1 MVAAASLVLGIG
13 IRILLPFH
21 KAVTLPLSQIPR
33 KELPSEPARPTA
45 SPRNTPNVRVTELE
59 QLRRLLGS
67 SNPDLAQCLFVIRN
81 LGIKDCKEARRLLES
96 ATGDGR
102 RVLFQALANHWS
114 ELDPVDA
121 FDWALRE
128 RENDFRNRLGFEA
141 ARALINVDPEAALA
155 RIANAKGSET
165 RQRVAEW
172 VIGALSKANPARA
185 AQYLANS
192 ASLPNKSRLLQV
204 VALEYGRSAPEAALK
219 WAGSLEPKRLRDEAI
234 KNAWNGWAEVDPA
247 AVATR
252 LQGQGREL
260 SEVYG
265 SAARAWSKKDPAA
278 ALAWIESLPDKDA
291 RARAYSGFEVDLQL
305 IGKDSARA
313 LIDSISTD
321 GYKENL
327 ANRIAQQLARENVED
342 ALKWVESLPQGKM
355 RENAFQP
362 VLDEWSSRDPAESA
376 RYMAGLPESTQKT
389 DRLKG
394 AISHW
399 ADVEPDAA
407 FAFVQQLP
415 AGKERDEAAASAIRV
430 INAEDPKKAMAWLST
445 IQDAKVVGH
454 VAEDL
459 VIGMVQRDSASALAF
474 ATQLPAESQ
483 PIVFHNLIRGW
494 AFDHTEEAG
503 NWINTLPEGA
513 PRDSAVQAF
522 VSVID
527 GKDAALATQWAQ
539 AIQDPEARAGAFYNA
554 FERWRGEDKKAA
566 TDWLNQ
572 NPLPD
577 DAFRPV
583 LELML
588 RKADQ
593 QKGHGSD

>member
-1 MVAAASLVLGIG
+1 MAAGAGMVLGIG
-13 IRILLPFH
+13 IGVF
-21 KAVTLPLSQIPR
+21 LPLHRAMTRSLSPVPLE
-33 KELPSEPARPTA
+33 ELPREAARPA
-45 SPRNTPNVRVTELE
+45 ESPRNPPNVRVTELE

-67 SNPDLAQCLFVIRN
+67 SNPDIAECLFVIRT
-81 LGIKDCKEARRLLES
+81 LRLTDCKEARRLLES
-96 ATGDGR
+96 TTGDGR
-102 RVLFQALANHWS
+102 RVLFQALANHWA
-114 ELDPVDA
+114 ELDPADA
-121 FDWALRE
+121 FDSALRE
-128 RENDFRNRLGFEA
+128 RENDFRNRLGLEA
-141 ARALINVDPEAALA
+141 ARALVNVDPEAALA
-155 RIANAKGSET
+155 RIASAKGAEL

-172 VIGALSKANPARA
+172 VIGALSKTNPARA
-185 AQYLANS
+185 AQYLAS
-192 ASLPNKSRLLQV
+192 SKSIPNKARLLQV
-204 VALEYGRSAPEAALK
+204 VASEYGRSAPEPALK
-219 WAGSLEPKRLRDEAI
+219 WAGSLEPKRLRDDAI
-234 KNAWNGWAEVDPA
+234 KSVWNGWAEVDPA
-247 AVATR
+247 AVAAR
-252 LQGQGREL
+252 LQGQGSEL

-278 ALAWIESLPDKDA
+278 ALAWIESLPDKEA
-291 RARAYSGFEVDLQL
+291 RARAYSGFEIDLQL
-305 IGKDSARA
+305 LGKDRARS

-327 ANRIAQQLARENVED
+327 ANRIAQQLARESVED
-342 ALKWVESLPQGKM
+342 ALKWVESLPQGKT
-355 RENAFQP
+355 RENALQP

-399 ADVEPDAA
+399 AGVEPDAA

-430 INAEDPKKAMAWLST
+430 INAEDPKKAMAWFST
-445 IQDAKVVGH
+445 IQDPKVIGH

-459 VIGMVQRDSASALAF
+459 VTGMVQRDSASALAF

-483 PIVFHNLIRGW
+483 PNVFHNLVRGW
-494 AFDHTEEAG
+494 AFDHTQEAG
-503 NWINTLPEGA
+503 DWINTLPLGA
-513 PRDSAVQAF
+513 ARDSAVEAF

-539 AIQDPEARAGAFYNA
+539 AIQDPEARAGAFFNA
-554 FERWRGEDKKAA
+554 FERWQGQDKKAA
-566 TDWLNQ
+566 TEWLNQ

-583 LELML
+583 IELML